1 MDNNELAPKST
12 TRLCHHRLHVWHYSI
27 QLVRLVKAAPIGDRE
42 LRDQAERA
50 CRSMALNTAEGAALE
65 GAAKRRHFKIA
76 RGSCVE
82 TVAAY
87 ELAEALG
94 EPVPAEE
101 VTRLGIIIV
110 SMLSGLIR

>member
-1 MDNNELAPKST
+1 M
-12 TRLCHHRLHVWHYSI
+12 
-27 QLVRLVKAAPIGDRE
+27 
-42 LRDQAERA
+42 
-50 CRSMALNTAEGAALE
+50 E

-76 RGSCVE
+76 RASGVE

-101 VTRLGIIIV
+101 LTRLGIIIV